1 MTGRAFARIATPIA
15 TIALAFSPLAAHA
28 TDLPLSISGAG
39 VSGNITISYIAN
51 PNTGP
56 LGSVPNAFD
65 PVGSYVITGVSGF
78 FSDAKAG
85 LVNAVV
91 TGIAPLNKV
100 TPEATNFLAPNS
112 FSLLAIQK
120 GSNGSV
126 PSPGYHY
133 DNLFYPGG
141 SPQTASD
148 YPASGG
154 LFDIY
159 GLVFTL
165 DNGVFVNLWSN
176 GTFVPGVV
184 PVDYGV
190 GVTTAVEGID
200 YVEGGVN
207 VTPVPEPASW
217 ALMLVGFGVAGAAMR
232 RRAQRVSVRFA

>member
-1 MTGRAFARIATPIA
+1 MTGRHFARVAAIAF
-15 TIALAFSPLAAHA
+15 AFSPLAAQA
-28 TDLPLSISGAG
+28 TDLPLSISGPG

-56 LGSVPNAFD
+56 LGKIPNSFD
-65 PVGSYVITGVSGF
+65 PIGSYIITSVSGF

-85 LVNAVV
+85 LVNAAV
-91 TGIAPLNKV
+91 TGIAPVDSTTKA
-100 TPEATNFLAPNS
+100 TPEPTNFLAPNS
-112 FSLLAIQK
+112 FSLLPIQN

-141 SPQTASD
+141 SPQTATD

-165 DNGVFVNLWSN
+165 DGGIFVNLWSN
-176 GTFVPGVV
+176 GTFVPDAV

-190 GVTTAVEGID
+190 GVTTAVQGID

-207 VTPVPEPASW
+207 VTAVPEPASW
-217 ALMLVGFGVAGAAMR
+217 ALMLVGFGAAGAMMRAR
-232 RRAQRVSVRFA
+232 RRGSVTLRFG